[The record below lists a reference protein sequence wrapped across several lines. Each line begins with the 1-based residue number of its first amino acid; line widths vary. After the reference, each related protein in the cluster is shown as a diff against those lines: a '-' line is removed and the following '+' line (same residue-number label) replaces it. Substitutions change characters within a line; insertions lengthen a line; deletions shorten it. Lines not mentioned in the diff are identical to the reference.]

1 MELRKTATH
10 IRNIEII
17 KEGMMQCPI
26 CCERSGLNLI
36 EVWKEYKLY
45 NCPSCDVVF
54 SDPMKNPGS
63 EWYEESEMYMMGKVL
78 HQKIAW
84 YHNQF
89 LQEKKVYGEDLLDV
103 GCGTGIFLK
112 ESQRL
117 GYKVTGID
125 FDRENISIAQ
135 EHFGL
140 RDVFSV
146 TLEELIASHQNKKFD
161 VITFFEVL
169 EHIDNPGNFI
179 KLIKTGLKAGGHIA
193 LSVPNRERFLDPLG
207 DGDYPPNHLTRW
219 NTSSLSSFL
228 EKRGF
233 EIIKVAVKKLTT
245 DDLIGYIKTKIRF
258 RIAHKLVL
266 KGKTHNDQ
274 AIIHRAATLM
284 KIKDTTLKLA
294 TIPLAPI
301 LSLLKLQGTGLY
313 CLARLK

>member
-1 MELRKTATH
+1 
-10 IRNIEII
+10 
-17 KEGMMQCPI
+17 
-26 CCERSGLNLI
+26 
-36 EVWKEYKLY
+36 
-45 NCPSCDVVF
+45 
-54 SDPMKNPGS
+54 MKNPGS
-63 EWYEESEMYMMGKVL
+63 EWYEESELYILGKTLCDTTISWHHDQFIHDGKV
-78 HQKIAW
+78 
-84 YHNQF
+84 F
-89 LQEKKVYGEDLLDV
+89 GDSLLDV
-103 GCGTGIFLK
+103 GCGNGVFMK
-112 ESQRL
+112 EAQRL
-117 GYKVTGID
+117 GYKVVGID
-125 FDRENISIAQ
+125 FDRENIKIAR

-140 RDVFSV
+140 NDVFPL
-146 TLEELIASHQNKKFD
+146 TLEELITSYQDKKFD

-169 EHIDNPGNFI
+169 EHMDNPGNFI
-179 KLIKTGLKAGGHIA
+179 NSIKTGLKPGGHIA

-219 NTSSLSSFL
+219 NASSISSFL

-233 EIIKVAVKKLTT
+233 EIIKVTTKKLTT

-284 KIKDTTLKLA
+284 KIKDTTLKLV

>member
-1 MELRKTATH
+1 
-10 IRNIEII
+10 
-17 KEGMMQCPI
+17 MQCPV
-26 CCERSGLNLI
+26 CEKEDVFNLI
-36 EVWKEYKLY
+36 ETWKEYKLY
-45 NCPSCDVVF
+45 HCRKCDVVF
-54 SDPMKNPGS
+54 SHPMKNPGS
-63 EWYEESEMYMMGKVL
+63 EWYEESELYILGKTLCDTTISWHHDQFIHDGKV
-78 HQKIAW
+78 
-84 YHNQF
+84 F
-89 LQEKKVYGEDLLDV
+89 GDSLLDV
-103 GCGTGIFLK
+103 GCGNGVFMK
-112 ESQRL
+112 EAQRL
-117 GYKVTGID
+117 GYKVVGID
-125 FDRENISIAQ
+125 FDRENIKIAR

-140 RDVFSV
+140 NDVFPL
-146 TLEELIASHQNKKFD
+146 TLEELITSYQDKKFD

-169 EHIDNPGNFI
+169 EHMDNPGNFI
-179 KLIKTGLKAGGHIA
+179 NSIKTGLKPGGHIA

-219 NTSSLSSFL
+219 NASSISSFL

-233 EIIKVAVKKLTT
+233 EIIKVTTKKLTT

-284 KIKDTTLKLA
+284 KIKDTTLKLV

>member
-1 MELRKTATH
+1 
-10 IRNIEII
+10 
-17 KEGMMQCPI
+17 
-26 CCERSGLNLI
+26 
-36 EVWKEYKLY
+36 
-45 NCPSCDVVF
+45 
-54 SDPMKNPGS
+54 
-63 EWYEESEMYMMGKVL
+63 
-78 HQKIAW
+78 
-84 YHNQF
+84 
-89 LQEKKVYGEDLLDV
+89 LDV
-103 GCGTGIFLK
+103 GCGNGVFMK
-112 ESQRL
+112 EAQRL
-117 GYKVTGID
+117 GYKVVGID
-125 FDRENISIAQ
+125 FDRENIKIAR

-140 RDVFSV
+140 NDVFPL
-146 TLEELIASHQNKKFD
+146 TLEELITSYQDKKFD

-169 EHIDNPGNFI
+169 EHMDNPGNFI
-179 KLIKTGLKAGGHIA
+179 NSIKTGLKPGGHIA

-219 NTSSLSSFL
+219 NASSISSFL

-233 EIIKVAVKKLTT
+233 EIIKVTTKKLTT

-284 KIKDTTLKLA
+284 KIKDTTLKLV